1 MQLTRLRGGL
11 RPAVT
16 PLIQRF
22 FSSARTANASEHTFE
37 LDPYDL
43 HKIDDGGP
51 STQATVSS
59 EEALK
64 LYEQMTKI
72 RRMETAA
79 GDLYKTKFIRG
90 FCHLYTG
97 QEAVATGMHSVLKK
111 GDSWITS
118 YRCHGITWLLGA
130 PMEAVL
136 GELCGRS
143 CGVSQ
148 GKGGSMHMYW
158 DHFYGGN
165 GIVGAQTALG
175 AGLGFYHQYK
185 GTSGVSITM
194 YGDGAANQGQLYE
207 SFNMCKLWDIPTIFV
222 CENNRYGMGTSQE
235 RSSASTRYYARGDYI
250 PGIRVNGMD
259 ILHVREATKYAAE
272 WARGGKGPL
281 VMEMVTYRYGGHSM
295 SDPGTSYRTRE
306 EVKKMRQSSDPIQ
319 GLKNRII
326 ESGLGTEEEI
336 KAIDAD
342 AKKEVDEAV
351 AVAKASPEISA
362 EGLHDH
368 VYSLPM
374 QKVRGMTMHETYTP
388 PNYVNPENVAY

>member
-1 MQLTRLRGGL
+1 MLSTRQLVQL
-11 RPAVT
+11 RPAVA
-16 PLIQRF
+16 PLAKRF
-22 FSSARTANASEHTFE
+22 FASTKVANADHTFK
-37 LDPYDL
+37 LDPFDM
-43 HKIDDGGP
+43 HKIEDEGP
-51 STQATVSS
+51 STDCTISS
-59 EEALK
+59 EEAIE
-64 LYEQMTKI
+64 LYTQMTKI
-72 RRMETAA
+72 RKMETAA
-79 GDLYKTKFIRG
+79 GDLYKTKFVRG

-130 PMEAVL
+130 SMEAVL

-165 GIVGAQTALG
+165 GIVGAQTSLG

-185 GTSGVSITM
+185 NTGGLSVAM
-194 YGDGAANQGQLYE
+194 YGDGAANQGQLFE
-207 SFNMCKLWDIPTIFV
+207 AMNMAKLWDLPTLFI

-235 RSSASTRYYARGDYI
+235 RSSASIDYYARGDYI

-272 WARGGKGPL
+272 YARSGKGPL
-281 VMEMVTYRYGGHSM
+281 VLEMVTYRYGGHSM
-295 SDPGTSYRTRE
+295 SDPGTSYRTRD
-306 EVKKMRQSSDPIQ
+306 EVKKMRQGSDPIM

-326 ESGLGTEEEI
+326 EAGMITEEEI
-336 KAIDAD
+336 KAIDKQAKEQVD
-342 AKKEVDEAV
+342 AAV
-351 AVAKASPEISA
+351 AVAKESPEIDDS
-362 EGLHDH
+362 GMVDH
-368 VYSLPM
+368 TYALPI
-374 QKVRGMTMHETYTP
+374 QKIRGMTMHETFTP
-388 PNYVNPENVAY
+388 PGYTAPMDVKY